1 MQIIPRFLIGKL
13 NILKYCKRYSSL
25 KKNLLRKWMVV
36 DENGSFLTQRQIPK
50 LALIKISIGEEC
62 LVFNAPNKDPIK
74 VPLEHPKNKRQCR
87 YLIVLI
93 RFK

>member
-74 VPLEHPKNKRQCR
+74 VPLEHPKKKRQCR